1 MIMKKIQ
8 LRVQWNT
15 HDTAPEG
22 VVRSFT
28 LQSQLACLANPT
40 CSRQVGNMRLHGPR
54 RSSVR
59 HTPQHRPKR
68 LLLALHRPFILLL
81 ATPRVAP
88 IASNRQ
94 HVYVESQ

>member
-54 RSSVR
+54 RPSVR

-68 LLLALHRPFILLL
+68 LLLAAHSPFHLAPCRARVTHRLYP
-81 ATPRVAP
+81 
-88 IASNRQ
+88 Q